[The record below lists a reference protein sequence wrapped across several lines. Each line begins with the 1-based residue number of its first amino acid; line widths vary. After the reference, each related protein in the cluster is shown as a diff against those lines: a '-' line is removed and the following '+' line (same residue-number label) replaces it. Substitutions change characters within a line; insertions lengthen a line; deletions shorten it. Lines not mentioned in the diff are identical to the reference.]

1 LASVQ
6 APRVLS
12 DYLREILALMQRRP
26 HEGEVLTTF
35 LALFEPLYGDVYARN
50 NEALML
56 FRIGAWLENMYLASA
71 AGDRTA
77 LQRGGQAVEAFRSAL
92 IQLHAPPAATE
103 ALERL
108 RLLTARQT
116 LTDQDVGTI
125 TALVQDIQRVLSD

>member
-1 LASVQ
+1 M
-6 APRVLS
+6 LS
-12 DYLREILALMQRRP
+12 DYLREMLALVQRRP
-26 HEGEVLTTF
+26 HEGEVLATF

-56 FRIGAWLENMYLASA
+56 FRAGAWLENMYLASA

-77 LQRGGQAVEAFRSAL
+77 LQQGGQAAEAFRSAL
-92 IQLHAPPAATE
+92 IQLHAPHAATE

-125 TALVQDIQRVLSD
+125 TPLVQDIQKVLSD